1 LIELAV
7 LCEGPTE
14 VEFVRLVLAPH
25 LREFTVY
32 TKPYPLNNANFGAV
46 SLEKLKRAQRAAIGI
61 ARSHQY
67 VTTMIDLYGIPKDF
81 VPHTTRST
89 ALEKATLVEARMR
102 EAFGESDRWIPYVQ
116 LHEFEALLFVDLQ
129 ELVAAF
135 PGEIMS
141 VAAEKLEVDSAGL
154 EPEEINE
161 GRDTA
166 PSKRILRYIPRY
178 AKAQVGPTVAA
189 RVGLERLRARCPH
202 FSTWITALE
211 RLGR

>member
-1 LIELAV
+1 MIELAV

-25 LREFTVY
+25 LREFNIY
-32 TKPYPLNNANFGAV
+32 AKAYPLNNANFGAV
-46 SLEKLKRAQRAAIGI
+46 SLEKLKRAHRAAIGK

-81 VPHTTRST
+81 LPPDSRSV
-89 ALEKATLVEARMR
+89 ASEKAKLVEARMR

-129 ELVAAF
+129 ELVATF
-135 PGEIMS
+135 PDEVMS
-141 VAAEKLEVDSAGL
+141 VAVEKLRADTSGI
-154 EPEEINE
+154 EPEDIND
-161 GRDTA
+161 GRETA
-166 PSKRILRYIPRY
+166 PSKRILSYIPRY
-178 AKAQVGPTVAA
+178 AKAQVGPSVAA

-202 FSTWITALE
+202 FSTWIASLE
-211 RLGR
+211 MLSR